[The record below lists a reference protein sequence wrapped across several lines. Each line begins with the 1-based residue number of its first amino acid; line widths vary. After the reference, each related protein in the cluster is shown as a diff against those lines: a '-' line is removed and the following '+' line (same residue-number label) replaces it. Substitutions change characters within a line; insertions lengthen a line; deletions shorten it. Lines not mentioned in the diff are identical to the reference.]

1 MENDLELLPKMRR
14 LIILGSLVAAFV
26 FIGCGKSDNQEFTS
40 LTDSFF
46 QQWPA
51 LHPMEASLL
60 GMHSYDHLLTPP
72 TDSVFTARRKLYK
85 STLEDLEDINAR
97 QLTTQN
103 RIDYYQFSNGL
114 QYWLFL
120 SDTLHIQRWSPL
132 VYTDLLANAF
142 SPVVLQGGESD
153 TVRAVN
159 LQRRLNRLPQ
169 FLSQALLSLENSSKP
184 HGEAA
189 VLQSRQL
196 ASALEH
202 HQLSGQFQSLDP
214 SRVTTLQDAESTAAA
229 SLHDFAN
236 RLEQQTSSSSG
247 KSFRLGPA
255 YYQRLFHYILQTDWN
270 PNITLERAE
279 KELRTLQ
286 GELYEAASQL
296 ARQWWGIRYRN
307 PSRAQKHRLI
317 RRVLNSIDNDRQDPE
332 QIVSYIQSQ
341 INQLEDFVNHHKIL
355 ASPAEQNLPVQTGL
369 AYIPG
374 FPMVSLNMSGPM
386 SAGAM
391 DHLSVQPIP
400 GYWSQDETRSYL
412 EEYNNYAL
420 QLQSIYYGIP
430 GKFVQQNY
438 AHRYPSLVRALF
450 PSTSMMNGWAH
461 YAERMMVEEG
471 WGQTDKSILVT
482 QLKWEIRRVLQTIID
497 HKVHTENMSRS
508 EALALLTGEGFMEP
522 HPAEEVW
529 HRVQIHPVWMSA
541 DFIGKKLILNLR
553 HRFKQQVA
561 QDFLLYQF
569 HNQLLSYG
577 SPPVKYLRSLLLAG
591 NL

>member
-169 FLSQALLSLENSSKP
+169 FLSQVLLSLENSSKP

-189 VLQSRQL
+189 VLQSRQF

-214 SRVTTLQDAESTAAA
+214 SRVTTLQDA
-229 SLHDFAN
+229 
-236 RLEQQTSSSSG
+236 QTSSAPP
-247 KSFRLGPA
+247 LP
-255 YYQRLFHYILQTDWN
+255 YN
-270 PNITLERAE
+270 
-279 KELRTLQ
+279 
-286 GELYEAASQL
+286 AS
-296 ARQWWGIRYRN
+296 
-307 PSRAQKHRLI
+307 
-317 RRVLNSIDNDRQDPE
+317 
-332 QIVSYIQSQ
+332 
-341 INQLEDFVNHHKIL
+341 
-355 ASPAEQNLPVQTGL
+355 
-369 AYIPG
+369 
-374 FPMVSLNMSGPM
+374 
-386 SAGAM
+386 
-391 DHLSVQPIP
+391 
-400 GYWSQDETRSYL
+400 
-412 EEYNNYAL
+412 
-420 QLQSIYYGIP
+420 
-430 GKFVQQNY
+430 
-438 AHRYPSLVRALF
+438 
-450 PSTSMMNGWAH
+450 
-461 YAERMMVEEG
+461 
-471 WGQTDKSILVT
+471 
-482 QLKWEIRRVLQTIID
+482 
-497 HKVHTENMSRS
+497 
-508 EALALLTGEGFMEP
+508 
-522 HPAEEVW
+522 HPD
-529 HRVQIHPVWMSA
+529 Q
-541 DFIGKKLILNLR
+541 
-553 HRFKQQVA
+553 
-561 QDFLLYQF
+561 
-569 HNQLLSYG
+569 
-577 SPPVKYLRSLLLAG
+577 
-591 NL
+591 